1 MTALFEATNL
11 SATFGGLKALSD
23 FSLSVDVGEIH
34 GIIGPNGAGKTTAI
48 NVMTGF
54 LPRREG
60 QLLFDGRPIPPATHL
75 LAARGIG
82 RTFQSPSIFPGLT
95 VRENVMTGGHVW
107 TRSGLFGN
115 ALRSSLAL
123 TEEERLSTE
132 AVDWLDKVGFGR
144 DPDAAVGELP
154 FGELRK
160 LEIARALMARPRLLF
175 LDEPTA
181 GLTFEEI
188 QTLRNLLR
196 AIRTPDGAPISIVL
210 IEHNVPLVF
219 SFCDR
224 VTALDKGL
232 VIARGEPSQVRRDPG
247 VVQSYLGLVG
257 DSEPAAT
264 RPPRPVRPAGKQILE
279 VSRLC
284 AGYGRMT
291 VIRDI
296 DLNVSEG
303 ELVLLCGRNGAG
315 KSTLLNALT
324 GFPRPQSG
332 AVSWLGGR
340 MDHLPVSEV
349 IRSGI
354 GLVPQERGV
363 IAGQSVDANLRLGTI
378 GLRLGRRD
386 FAKRREEMLSLFP
399 ALGPRL
405 AQLAGTLSG
414 GERQM
419 LALARVLIR
428 RPRLLLL
435 DEPTIGLA
443 PTIVD
448 QLTRIIDTVHRDG
461 LSIIVAEQNVGW
473 VAPLADRA
481 YMLEGGHIQASGRPD
496 EIMRQDQL
504 TEAYLGRQVA

>member
-1 MTALFEATNL
+1 AALHDLSEVVGSALRRASKMLDNHKIVLELASDLPMLELDAVLFEQVVFNL
-11 SATFGGLKALSD
+11 LDNAAKYS
-23 FSLSVDVGEIH
+23 
-34 GIIGPNGAGKTTAI
+34 P
-48 NVMTGF
+48 
-54 LPRREG
+54 EG
-60 QLLFDGRPIPPATHL
+60 STVSIRGWRDDRVVHL
-75 LAARGIG
+75 QI
-82 RTFQSPSIFPGLT
+82 
-95 VRENVMTGGHVW
+95 
-107 TRSGLFGN
+107 
-115 ALRSSLAL
+115 
-123 TEEERLSTE
+123 
-132 AVDWLDKVGFGR
+132 
-144 DPDAAVGELP
+144 
-154 FGELRK
+154 
-160 LEIARALMARPRLLF
+160 
-175 LDEPTA
+175 LDEGPGIWPEDLERIFDKFYRAQKGDHVRA
-181 GLTFEEI
+181 GTGL
-188 QTLRNLLR
+188 
-196 AIRTPDGAPISIVL
+196 
-210 IEHNVPLVF
+210 
-219 SFCDR
+219 
-224 VTALDKGL
+224 GL